1 MSVCMLDMLSTQ
13 PPASAGWAVVG
24 DDSESSAFLITLSDT
39 LSWKSWAHSRTPT
52 VYRTGTSDF

>member
-1 MSVCMLDMLSTQ
+1 MLDMLSTQ
-13 PPASAGWAVVG
+13 PPASASWAVVG